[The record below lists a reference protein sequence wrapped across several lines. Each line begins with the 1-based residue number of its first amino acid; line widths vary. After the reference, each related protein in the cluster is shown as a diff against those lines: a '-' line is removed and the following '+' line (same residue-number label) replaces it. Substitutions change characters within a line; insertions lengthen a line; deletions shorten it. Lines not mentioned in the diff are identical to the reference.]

1 LSETSELYDSHIIF
15 LIGIGLILIMIL
27 MTMTYKLYVIRYAI
41 IVAALSGIYLTRG
54 FLIDVLLRTHNDS
67 NE

>member
-1 LSETSELYDSHIIF
+1 MLFRS
-15 LIGIGLILIMIL
+15 IL